1 MRLALSAFARFTT
14 SWSAFIFESLLA
26 GLSDGFFA
34 VLGLLDLF
42 VMGIQAPTPQVP
54 ERDHVAPILVR
65 IGFGLVS
72 PE

>member
-1 MRLALSAFARFTT
+1 MRLAVPLFACFTT
-14 SWSAFIFESLLA
+14 PWRAFIFESLLA

-54 ERDHVAPILVR
+54 ERDHVAPVPVSIR
-65 IGFGLVS
+65 SGLVS

>member
-1 MRLALSAFARFTT
+1 VRLALSAFARFTT
-14 SWSAFIFESLLA
+14 SWSAFIFALLLA
-26 GLSDGFFA
+26 ALPDRFFA
-34 VLGLLDLF
+34 VLGLLDLV
-42 VMGIQAPTPQVP
+42 VMGIEAPTPQVP